1 MDVYDKQVFLFLV
14 HELTPNLIDLIDL
27 IDSPFFDIY
36 IHVDKK
42 SNLCEF
48 QKQFSN
54 LEYSKIF
61 FISEDDRELV
71 RWGDY
76 SIVKAELKLLK
87 EAKKNNYSFYHL
99 VSGADFILKKPEK
112 IYNFFNEHKNN
123 EFVHFWSI
131 EKENKK
137 IFKERY
143 ELYHPLYPP
152 KKTVILK
159 TIYHIKRRFFVATQR
174 LLNVNR
180 LKNKDFELKMGS
192 QWFSITNDFANYVL
206 LKEKWI
212 DEVYSKTL
220 IPDES
225 FMQTLLFN
233 SEVFRKRLYDDNFN
247 DNYKSIKR
255 VIKFVN
261 GVPVIW
267 TASDYKYLIEKDA
280 FMARKFDSVISR
292 KLINMIKQKLN
303 ED

>member
-1 MDVYDKQVFLFLV
+1 M
-14 HELTPNLIDLIDL
+14 
-27 IDSPFFDIY
+27 
-36 IHVDKK
+36 
-42 SNLCEF
+42 
-48 QKQFSN
+48 
-54 LEYSKIF
+54 
-61 FISEDDRELV
+61 
-71 RWGDY
+71 
-76 SIVKAELKLLK
+76 
-87 EAKKNNYSFYHL
+87 
-99 VSGADFILKKPEK
+99 
-112 IYNFFNEHKNN
+112 
-123 EFVHFWSI
+123 
-131 EKENKK
+131 
-137 IFKERY
+137 
-143 ELYHPLYPP
+143 YHPLYPQ

-159 TIYHIKRRFFVATQR
+159 TIYHIKRRLFVATQR